1 MRRKRQFKRDIPP
14 DRVYGSPVVAKLIN
28 YMMLKGKKSVAERI
42 VYAAMEQAGK
52 KMDKEPLAVLETAI
66 KNTSPAL
73 EVKSRRVG
81 GATYQVPREVR
92 GERKLQ
98 LSLRWI
104 VSASR
109 GHKTRKSMREALSE
123 ELALA
128 AQGTGSAV
136 KKKDDMH
143 RMAEANRAFAHF
155 SW

>member
-1 MRRKRQFKRDIPP
+1 MRRKRNIKREIVP
-14 DRVYGSPVVAKLIN
+14 DRLYGSPTVTKLIA
-28 YMMLKGKKSVAERI
+28 YVMEDGKKSTAERI
-42 VYAAMEQAGK
+42 VYGALQAAGK
-52 KMDKEPLAVLETAI
+52 KLGKEPIAVFEEAI
-66 KNTSPAL
+66 KNTSPVL

-92 GERKLQ
+92 GERRLQ
-98 LSLRWI
+98 LALRWI

-109 GHKTRKSMREALSE
+109 GHKTRKSMAEALGE

-128 AQGTGSAV
+128 AQGQGLAV
-136 KKKDDMH
+136 KKREDMH

>member
-1 MRRKRQFKRDIPP
+1 MRRKRNLKREIVP
-14 DRVYGSPVVAKLIN
+14 DRVYGSPVVTKLIA
-28 YMMLKGKKSVAERI
+28 YVMEDGKKSVAERI
-42 VYAAMEQAGK
+42 VYNGIQAAAK
-52 KMDKEPLAVLETAI
+52 KIEKEPLVVLEEAV
-66 KNTSPAL
+66 KNTSPVL

-92 GERKLQ
+92 GERRLQ

-109 GHKTRKSMREALSE
+109 GHKKRHSMAEALAE
-123 ELALA
+123 ELVLA